1 MDKRFFICAA
11 IILFFALLGLLAY
24 NKLEIYSQTRFTLPS
39 REALANNYFAME
51 RWLNETGRP
60 VRIETRY
67 NPAKIAATEEKVVV
81 ALSSACQWENA
92 DAVIRPWIEQGG
104 YIVISVDYDEDA
116 LEINF
121 LEFLSSF
128 GIGIIEIDDNENY
141 YGESIPDFYNDIF
154 FTVDNEDKVFTIN
167 DNHGNARLVE
177 IPLGEGALTVISRPR
192 FMYNTSLNRNAN
204 ARLSW
209 DLTGARTGGDG
220 AGVLFIRDKYIPKAL
235 FGKIM
240 EKGNLIPVCF
250 SAFLLIFLGFWMV
263 IPVFGLVFYEKQKT
277 SRPIRERFTAE
288 IRFLKKYGALNNY
301 LEVYERELKLGENRE
316 INKTYSYKELI
327 KKLRYY
333 ESMPEDVKWNSQI

>member
-24 NKLEIYSQTRFTLPS
+24 NKLEIYSQKKFALPS
-39 REALANNYFAME
+39 REVLANKYAALE

-60 VRIETRY
+60 VRIETQF
-67 NPAKIAATEEKVVV
+67 NPVKITDSPEKVVV

-92 DAVIRPWIEQGG
+92 DDLIRPWIEQGG
-104 YIVISVDYDEDA
+104 YIVISVDYDEDT
-116 LEINF
+116 LDINL
-121 LEFLSSF
+121 LEFLSGF

-141 YGESIPDFYNDIF
+141 YGESIPDFYNDIY
-154 FTVDNEDKVFTIN
+154 FTVENKDKVFTIN
-167 DNHGNARLVE
+167 DNHGNTRLVE
-177 IPLGEGALTVISRPR
+177 ITLGEGALAIISRLR
-192 FMYNTSLNRNAN
+192 FMQNNNLNRNVN

-209 DLTGARTGGDG
+209 DLTGARTSGDG

-240 EKGNLIPVCF
+240 EKGNLIPVGV
-250 SAFLLIFLGFWMV
+250 SALLLIFLGFWMV

-277 SRPIRERFTAE
+277 SRPSRERFTAE
-288 IRFLKKYGALNNY
+288 IRFLKKYGALNHY
-301 LEVYERELKLGENRE
+301 LEVYERELKLGEDRD
-316 INKTYSYKELI
+316 INKTYSYSELI

-333 ESMPEDVKWNSQI
+333 ETMPEDVKWNSQI